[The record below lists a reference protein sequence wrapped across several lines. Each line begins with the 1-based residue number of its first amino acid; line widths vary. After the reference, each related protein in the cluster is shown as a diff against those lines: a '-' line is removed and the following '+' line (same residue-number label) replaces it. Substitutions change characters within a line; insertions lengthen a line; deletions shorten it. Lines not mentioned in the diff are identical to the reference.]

1 MKIMKKVVLYVL
13 AGILLGP
20 FACFHINNTAECS
33 SVSGVGAGVTTGPQ
47 RWSADW
53 TSCTYPNTKV
63 SEYWETSTQTIQIS
77 CSGEDTNNFQIIPKT
92 MDGFTASED
101 NTSTF
106 VTYMKT
112 KPDASVQ
119 EFLRNVQYECATSQS
134 ITILL
139 SESAIPNDVH
149 YYPGTGHFYKY
160 VSSLDITWVDA
171 YNNSQ
176 ASEFGGWKGYL
187 ANIISKGEHDF
198 VLKYAGNN
206 TGNNVGW
213 LGGTRAT
220 LSGLNTAN
228 VTISNNNIGYWYW
241 TGGPELCAKLKP
253 QYSSW
258 SIEGKNR
265 PISKEESEYFD
276 YDYSNPS
283 PQNSV
288 FYEKIKHSQ
297 TTSGFTGHMPFKFNM
312 WASGEPSQTG
322 NGGEE
327 PFLATVKNNKLWN
340 DSVLTGYPTVD
351 NHRIYGYTI
360 EYGDR
365 LWGNSTPLAG
375 SIIVSTNITKQ
386 TTSIAPTQNDELGNY
401 QPTISG
407 TGAPGYTV
415 NIVEDG
421 KILGTTQVDPDG
433 YWSVQ
438 LSNPSLGMHT
448 VSVTQAD
455 PSGNTFPSVSLS
467 FKILK
472 TPTLDLFDI
481 ALTED
486 LTYNC
491 ALKQF
496 VVTLMP
502 GVTGMGPFA
511 VKYFKVNSD
520 GTEAELDGP
529 PTDVGRYRA
538 KLYIE
543 KGSDYTAAVFRIVYF
558 PKT

>member
-1 MKIMKKVVLYVL
+1 MKIIKNLVLYVL
-13 AGILLGP
+13 AGIFLGP
-20 FACFHINNTAECS
+20 FACLRISNTAECS
-33 SVSGVGAGVTTGPQ
+33 SGGDLDVEVDFGLQ
-47 RWSADW
+47 RWSDDW
-53 TSCTYPNTKV
+53 AYCTFPELTVTESLPNSIK
-63 SEYWETSTQTIQIS
+63 TIQIS
-77 CSGEDTNNFQIIPKT
+77 YSGEDTTNAEITLPT
-92 MDGFTASED
+92 MAGFTASED
-101 NTSTF
+101 NTSIFATC
-106 VTYMKT
+106 TT
-112 KPDASVQ
+112 TAPAARVQ
-119 EFLRNVQYECATSQS
+119 EFLRNVQYKCNSSQS
-134 ITILL
+134 ISILL
-139 SESAIPNDVH
+139 SESEIPSDVH
-149 YYPGTGHFYKY
+149 YFPGTGHFYKY
-160 VSSLDITWVDA
+160 VSKTGISWIDA
-171 YNNSQ
+171 YKEAMS
-176 ASEFGGWKGYL
+176 SEFGGWPGYL
-187 ANIISKGEHDF
+187 AVITSKEEDDF
-198 VLKYAGNN
+198 YKKYAASND
-206 TGNNVGW
+206 VVPMGW
-213 LGGTRAT
+213 LGGLRFKVSNMGTSDMTISSENMGYYYWACGPESCFEPEDKT
-220 LSGLNTAN
+220 WTSPGLLSKNNIPKGTYGAPNPANSAFFNKITAN
-228 VTISNNNIGYWYW
+228 GAVYNIHVVYNYAPWDNSQPDKFSGEGCLGTISSYGGFNDFPPAYGNI
-241 TGGPELCAKLKP
+241 K
-253 QYSSW
+253 
-258 SIEGKNR
+258 
-265 PISKEESEYFD
+265 
-276 YDYSNPS
+276 
-283 PQNSV
+283 
-288 FYEKIKHSQ
+288 
-297 TTSGFTGHMPFKFNM
+297 
-312 WASGEPSQTG
+312 
-322 NGGEE
+322 
-327 PFLATVKNNKLWN
+327 
-340 DSVLTGYPTVD
+340 
-351 NHRIYGYTI
+351 GYTV

-365 LWGNSTPLAG
+365 LWGNSTTLAG

-386 TTSIAPTQNDELGNY
+386 TTIIAPTQNDELGNY

>member
-1 MKIMKKVVLYVL
+1 MKIIKNLVLYVL
-13 AGILLGP
+13 AGIFLGP
-20 FACFHINNTAECS
+20 FACLRISNTAECS
-33 SVSGVGAGVTTGPQ
+33 SGGDLDVEVDFGLQ
-47 RWSADW
+47 RWSDDW
-53 TSCTYPNTKV
+53 AYCTFPELTVTESLPNSIK
-63 SEYWETSTQTIQIS
+63 TIQIS
-77 CSGEDTNNFQIIPKT
+77 CSGEDTTNFQIIPPT

-101 NTSTF
+101 NTSTL
-106 VTYMKT
+106 VTCTKT
-112 KPDASVQ
+112 ESGASVQ
-119 EFLRNVQYECATSQS
+119 EFLRNVHYRCETSQS

-139 SESAIPNDVH
+139 SESEIPSDTH
-149 YYPGTGHFYKY
+149 YFPGTGHFYKY
-160 VSSLDITWVDA
+160 VPKTGLSWTDA
-171 YNNSQ
+171 YKEAMN
-176 ASEFGGWKGYL
+176 SEFGGWQGYL
-187 ANIISKGEHDF
+187 AVITSKEEDDF
-198 VLKYAGNN
+198 YKKYAATDG
-206 TGNNVGW
+206 VIPYGW
-213 LGGTRAT
+213 LGGTQFK
-220 LSGLNTAN
+220 
-228 VTISNNNIGYWYW
+228 ISNMGTTDIAASSESMGYFYW
-241 TGGPELCAKLKP
+241 ACGPESCFAPADKTWTSPGL
-253 QYSSW
+253 
-258 SIEGKNR
+258 
-265 PISKEESEYFD
+265 ISKNNMPEGTYGA
-276 YDYSNPS
+276 PK
-283 PQNSV
+283 PTNSA
-288 FYEKIKHSQ
+288 FYNKIKYNGSASNVHVVYNYA
-297 TTSGFTGHMPFKFNM
+297 PWK
-312 WASGEPSQTG
+312 SGEP
-322 NGGEE
+322 NNDGGASEGYLGTYTSDGK
-327 PFLATVKNNKLWN
+327 FN
-340 DSVLTGYPTVD
+340 DFGLGVLD
-351 NHRIYGYTI
+351 LSGYTI

-365 LWGNSTPLAG
+365 LWGNSTTLAG

-386 TTSIAPTQNDELGNY
+386 TTIIAPTQNDELGNY